1 MSRELSE
8 ADWEVLMKLA
18 PELCNEDG
26 TCKSSSRKYRSIL
39 PPISMHYAR
48 DRNDF
53 RQRIEKLTD
62 AELDYLLCLA
72 ESGDESLTCIRP
84 EHKDEFIDMVG
95 KRVSPERAK
104 KLQKFIDFLETV
116 G

>member
-8 ADWEVLMKLA
+8 LDREVLKKLA

-26 TCKSSSRKYRSIL
+26 TCKSSNRKYRSIL

-48 DRNDF
+48 DREDF
-53 RQRIEKLTD
+53 RQRIERLTD
-62 AELDYLLCLA
+62 QELDYLLCLA
-72 ESGDESLTCIRP
+72 ENGEESLTCIRP

-95 KRVSPERAK
+95 KRVSPERAG
-104 KLQKFIDFLETV
+104 KLQKFIDLIESM